1 MTKVIFFLFVR
12 AANAADRFQD
22 TFASNFTNVIK
33 SLQRHSQ
40 KELKLTHPFS
50 HFLMSSLSAARN
62 TKIKT

>member
-22 TFASNFTNVIK
+22 TFTSNFTNVIK
-33 SLQRHSQ
+33 SLQKMSKRM
-40 KELKLTHPFS
+40 KPNLPFLI
-50 HFLMSSLSAARN
+50 FMSSLSAARN